1 MFSQEKLLKAIDADL
16 IQCTKQRQ
24 TEMPGATQ
32 QNVEHM
38 TLLRHLQM
46 TREAENDQEKLNA
59 VITSLEKNP
68 VIGRYQHWRELA
80 TV

>member
-1 MFSQEKLLKAIDADL
+1 MVSQEKLLRVIDADL

-24 TEMPGATQ
+24 SEIPGATQ

-38 TLLRHLQM
+38 TLLQHLKM
-46 TREAENDQEKLNA
+46 AREAGNDQEELEA
-59 VITSLEKNP
+59 VVASLEKNP
-68 VIGRYQHWRELA
+68 IIGRYQHWRELS